1 VLSSNIKYSIMSH
14 APNHFET
21 AFENWLIEN
30 RVQYVQVDQRKR
42 ASIARTKIKSF
53 DFVLYPAR
61 LAAESLIVEVK
72 GRIFRGKSLA
82 RLGGLQCWVTME
94 DVRGLLR
101 WEEVF
106 GSNHAGMFVFVYEL
120 ANVDVDADGRNVFE
134 YDGKRYFSVGLK
146 LSDYSGC
153 MRMRSPRWQTVMLG
167 AADFR
172 RYAVDLKA
180 LLF

>member
-1 VLSSNIKYSIMSH
+1 MSH
-14 APNHFET
+14 LPNHFET

-42 ASIARTKIKSF
+42 AYFARTKIKSF
-53 DFVLYPAR
+53 DFLLYPAR
-61 LAAESLIVEVK
+61 LDTDTLIAEVK
-72 GRIFRGKSLA
+72 GRTFSGKSLA

-106 GSNHAGMFVFVYEL
+106 GKNYAGMFVFVYEL
-120 ANVDVDADGRNVFE
+120 ANVDVDTDGRNVFE
-134 YDGKRYFSVGLK
+134 FDGKRYFFAGLK
-146 LSDYSGC
+146 LSDYSSC
-153 MRMRSPRWQTVMLG
+153 MRLRSPRWQTVMLG

-172 RYAVDLKA
+172 RCATDLET

>member
-1 VLSSNIKYSIMSH
+1 MGH

-42 ASIARTKIKSF
+42 AVFARTKIKSF
-53 DFVLYPAR
+53 DFLLYPAR
-61 LAAESLIVEVK
+61 LDTDTLIVEVK
-72 GRIFRGKSLA
+72 GRTFSGKSLA

-101 WEEVF
+101 WEDVF
-106 GSNHAGMFVFVYEL
+106 GKEHVGMFVFAYEL
-120 ANVDVDADGRNVFE
+120 ANVDVDADGRSVFE
-134 YDGKRYFSVGLK
+134 FDSRRYFFAGVK
-146 LSDYSGC
+146 LSDYSSC

-172 RYAVDLKA
+172 RCAKNLET

>member
-1 VLSSNIKYSIMSH
+1 MSH
-14 APNHFET
+14 LPNHFEI

-30 RVQYVQVDQRKR
+30 RVQYVQVDQKKR
-42 ASIARTKIKSF
+42 AVFARTKIKSF
-53 DFVLYPAR
+53 DFLLYPAR
-61 LAAESLIVEVK
+61 FNAQTFITEVK
-72 GRIFRGKSLA
+72 GRTFSGKSLA

-106 GSNHAGMFVFVYEL
+106 GKDHAGLFVFAYEL
-120 ANVDVDADGRNVFE
+120 ANVDVDTDGRNVFE
-134 YDGKRYFSVGLK
+134 FDGRRYFFVGLK
-146 LSDYSGC
+146 LSDYSSC
-153 MRMRSPRWQTVMLG
+153 MRQRSPRWQTVMLG

-172 RYAVDLKA
+172 RYATELMT

>member
-1 VLSSNIKYSIMSH
+1 M
-14 APNHFET
+14 NHFET

-42 ASIARTKIKSF
+42 AFFSRTKIKSF
-53 DFVLYPAR
+53 DFLLYPACGT
-61 LAAESLIVEVK
+61 ASTLITEVK
-72 GRIFRGKSLA
+72 GRKYSGKSLA

-106 GSNHAGMFVFVYEL
+106 GNNHSGMFVFAYEL
-120 ANVDVDADGRNVFE
+120 ANVDVDADGRSVFE
-134 YDGKRYFSVGLK
+134 CDGKRSFFAGIK
-146 LSDYSGC
+146 LADYSIC
-153 MRMRSPRWQTVMLG
+153 MRQRSQRWQTVMLG

-172 RYAVDLKA
+172 RCAAGLES

>member
-1 VLSSNIKYSIMSH
+1 M
-14 APNHFET
+14 NHFET

-30 RVQYVQVDQRKR
+30 RVQYVQVDQKKR
-42 ASIARTKIKSF
+42 AYFARTKIKSF
-53 DFVLYPAR
+53 DFLLYPAR
-61 LAAESLIVEVK
+61 LKTDTLIAEVK
-72 GRIFRGKSLA
+72 GRTFGGKSLA

-106 GSNHAGMFVFVYEL
+106 GKNYMGVFVFAYEL
-120 ANVDVDADGRNVFE
+120 ANVDVDTDGRNVFE
-134 YDGKRYFSVGLK
+134 FDGRRYFFVGLK
-146 LSDYSGC
+146 LSDYSSL
-153 MRMRSPRWQTVMLG
+153 MKMRSPRWQTVMLG

-172 RYAVDLKA
+172 KCAADLET

>member
-1 VLSSNIKYSIMSH
+1 MAH

-42 ASIARTKIKSF
+42 AYFARTKIKSF
-53 DFVLYPAR
+53 DFLLYPAR
-61 LAAESLIVEVK
+61 LRADTLIVEVK
-72 GRIFRGKSLA
+72 GRTFFGKSLA

-106 GSNHAGMFVFVYEL
+106 GSNHAGLFVFVYEL
-120 ANVDVDADGRNVFE
+120 ANVDIDADGRDVFE
-134 YDGKRYFSVGLK
+134 CDGKRYFFAGIK
-146 LSDYSGC
+146 LSDYSNY
-153 MRMRSPRWQTVMLG
+153 MRLRSSRWQTVMIG

-172 RYAVDLKA
+172 RCAVDLET

>member
-1 VLSSNIKYSIMSH
+1 MAH

-42 ASIARTKIKSF
+42 AYFARTKIKSF
-53 DFVLYPAR
+53 DFLLYPAR
-61 LAAESLIVEVK
+61 LDTDTLIAEVK
-72 GRIFRGKSLA
+72 GRTFDGKSLA
-82 RLGGLQCWVTME
+82 RLSGLQCWVTME

-106 GSNHAGMFVFVYEL
+106 GKNFAGVFVFAYEL
-120 ANVDVDADGRNVFE
+120 ANIDIDTDGRDAFKF
-134 YDGKRYFSVGLK
+134 DGKRYLFCSIR
-146 LSDYSGC
+146 LSDYRSL
-153 MRMRSPRWQTVMLG
+153 MRTRSPRWQTVMLG

-172 RYAVDLKA
+172 RCATDLET

>member
-1 VLSSNIKYSIMSH
+1 MGH
-14 APNHFET
+14 TPNHFET

-42 ASIARTKIKSF
+42 AYFARTKIKSF
-53 DFVLYPAR
+53 DFLLYPAR
-61 LAAESLIVEVK
+61 LNAETLIAEVK
-72 GRIFRGKSLA
+72 GRTFRGKSLA

-106 GSNHAGMFVFVYEL
+106 GKDHAGMFVFVYEL
-120 ANVDVDADGRNVFE
+120 ANIDVDADGRSVFE
-134 YDGKRYFSVGLK
+134 CEGKRYFFAGIK
-146 LSDYSGC
+146 LSDYSSC
-153 MRMRSPRWQTVMLG
+153 MRQRSPRWQTVMLG

-172 RYAVDLKA
+172 RCATDLTA
-180 LLF
+180 LLL

>member
-1 VLSSNIKYSIMSH
+1 MSH

-42 ASIARTKIKSF
+42 AYFARTKIKSF
-53 DFVLYPAR
+53 DFLLYPAR
-61 LAAESLIVEVK
+61 LDTDTLIVEVK
-72 GRIFRGKSLA
+72 GRTFSGKSLA

-101 WEEVF
+101 WEDVF
-106 GSNHAGMFVFVYEL
+106 GKDHTGMFVFAYEL
-120 ANVDVDADGRNVFE
+120 SNVDVDTDGRSVFE
-134 YDGKRYFSVGLK
+134 CDGKRYFFTGIK
-146 LSDYSGC
+146 LSDYSSC
-153 MRMRSPRWQTVMLG
+153 MRLRSPRWQTVMLG

-172 RYAVDLKA
+172 RRAVELET